1 MKPVVKRPITIMLTI
16 LYIIDAYKHDTPEA
30 VLSALMVDDIG
41 VNFYDYRSGLVKLED
56 TGYINTYCDDSG
68 HELHQLCISGK
79 ELIDSMH
86 KKLAYQLRCDIIG
99 YIRREKRKIDRSNEF
114 VCEIV
119 PQNDADFSVKVTYNE
134 TDDELL
140 SVSFRA
146 GTKETAEN
154 FKEILRGRK
163 TEFFKEIN
171 DAIAKALE
179 TEKE

>member
-16 LYIIDAYKHDTPEA
+16 LYIIDAYKHDTPET
-30 VLSALMVDDIG
+30 VLSTLMIEDIG
-41 VNFYDYRSGLVKLED
+41 VNYFDYRSGLAKLED
-56 TGYINTYCDDSG
+56 TGYINTYLDDEG

-86 KKLAYQLRCDIIG
+86 KRLAYQLRCDIIG
-99 YIRREKRKIDRSNEF
+99 YIRREKRKIDRANEF

-119 PQNDADFSVKVTYNE
+119 PQNDADYSVKVTYNE

-146 GTKETAEN
+146 GGKETAEG
-154 FKEILRGRK
+154 FKEIIRGRK
-163 TEFFKEIN
+163 NEFFKEIN
-171 DAIAKALE
+171 AAIAKALE
-179 TEKE
+179 PKNE